1 MFSKADLNSGLF
13 QGLQVQVVVHK
24 HEIKGVS
31 FPSIFREI
39 LLMCHDDWEFE

>member
-31 FPSIFREI
+31 FSFN
-39 LLMCHDDWEFE
+39 LWGNTFNVS